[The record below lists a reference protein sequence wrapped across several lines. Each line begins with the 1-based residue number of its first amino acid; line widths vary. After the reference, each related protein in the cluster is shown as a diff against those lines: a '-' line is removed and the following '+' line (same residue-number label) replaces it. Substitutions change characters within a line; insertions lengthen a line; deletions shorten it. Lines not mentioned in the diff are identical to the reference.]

1 MFPASETVHASAVL
15 TGERAVLIRGP
26 SGSGKSTLALSLL
39 DAARSGLLLYAR
51 LVADD
56 RTKLFSAHGRLLAAA
71 PEVIHGMIEAHGL
84 GIRRI
89 ECEPLAAVCL
99 IVDLA
104 AEDGARM
111 PEERAR
117 ETEILGVK
125 VPRLPVKK
133 SEAAFPLVMAALT
146 TTEKR

>member
-1 MFPASETVHASAVL
+1 MFPAGETVHASAVL
-15 TGERAVLIRGP
+15 IGERAVLIRGP
-26 SGSGKSTLALSLL
+26 SGSGKSTLAFSLL
-39 DAARSGLLLYAR
+39 DAAKSGILPYAR

-56 RTKLFSAHGRLLAAA
+56 RVKLFSAHGRLLAAV
-71 PEVIHGMIEAHGL
+71 PEAIFSMIEARGL

-89 ECEPLAAVCL
+89 DCEPLAMIGL

-104 AEDGARM
+104 ADDGARI
-111 PEERAR
+111 PEANAC

-133 SEAAFPLVMAALT
+133 GEAAFPLLLAALT

>member
-1 MFPASETVHASAVL
+1 MLPASETIHASAVL

-26 SGSGKSTLALSLL
+26 SGSGKSTLALALL
-39 DAARSGLLLYAR
+39 NAAKSGLLPYAR

-56 RTKLFSAHGRLLAAA
+56 RVKVFPAHGRLLVMA
-71 PEVIHGMIEAHGL
+71 PEAILGMIEARGL
-84 GIRRI
+84 GIRHVD
-89 ECEPLAAVCL
+89 CEPFAAVRL

-111 PEERAR
+111 PEASAC

-125 VPRLPVKK
+125 LSRLPVKK
-133 SEAAFPLVMAALT
+133 GEAAFPLVMAALT
-146 TTEKR
+146 TT